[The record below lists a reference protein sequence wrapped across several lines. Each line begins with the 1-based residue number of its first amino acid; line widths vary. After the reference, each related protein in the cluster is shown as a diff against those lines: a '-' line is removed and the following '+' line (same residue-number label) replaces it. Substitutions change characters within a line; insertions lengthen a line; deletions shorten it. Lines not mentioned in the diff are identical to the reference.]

1 MLLQAQSA
9 GYRQLHA
16 DNLFTGLAG
25 RGEGWG
31 PGGAHKVLGEMTPT
45 GWPCSSA
52 TPCPGGGAP
61 ARVQCAGPARQER
74 GPGAQEGD
82 KSEEHSGR
90 LVAARMRAAG
100 RRGEAT
106 V

>member
-1 MLLQAQSA
+1 M
-9 GYRQLHA
+9 
-16 DNLFTGLAG
+16 
-25 RGEGWG
+25 
-31 PGGAHKVLGEMTPT
+31 LGEMTPT

-52 TPCPGGGAP
+52 TPCPGCGAP
-61 ARVQCAGPARQER
+61 ARVQCAGLARQER